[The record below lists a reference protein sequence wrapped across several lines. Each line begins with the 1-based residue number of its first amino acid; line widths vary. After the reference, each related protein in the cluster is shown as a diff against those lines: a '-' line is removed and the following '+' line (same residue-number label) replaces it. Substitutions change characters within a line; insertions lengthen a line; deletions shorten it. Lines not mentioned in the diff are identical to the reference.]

1 MAESRLEL
9 DRLLPLLV
17 AALAMAVALWASHPY
32 AVGVFH
38 DDGVYVILGKSI
50 ATGQGYRF
58 LHLPGAPPATH
69 YPPAYPLLLAF
80 LWKIAPTFPENVSV
94 FLFANAVL
102 LGATAVGIYWFAHV
116 ALSWSRRAAAG
127 AAVIATLSTPLL
139 MLSSIVLSEPL
150 FAALLFPVLLGAERL
165 VRREHDTRQATLV
178 AIGLGVLAL
187 VRTHAIAMTVALLIV
202 LAMRR
207 RWRTVILCAVVTGA
221 TLVPWQLWLVTHAD
235 ANGGSLSG
243 SYGTY
248 SAWLVAGA
256 RAGGLAFVVQTVA
269 LNLREVGALLADH
282 FALGDG
288 SVVRNVATGL
298 ALVVIGFGAHRA
310 AKRVPVLV
318 AFAIVYSS
326 ILLVWP
332 FTPWRFLYAVWPV
345 VVLFVGEVIAR
356 AIEVRPGVAIVA
368 LRLGLAAGVAVLCI
382 GAAREEGR
390 AYVQRSW
397 TRPGADATAQIA
409 PLVRWVV
416 ARTNRNDV
424 LAVDG
429 EQLIFLFTGRH
440 TVPVAP
446 FTATEYLHPRTP
458 EENAESLRRL
468 IEEVPVDYIATISPG
483 LRSSGEMLAAAS
495 KDGPAGASAVKV
507 TRLSPIAAGEAFRVE
522 RTARVAP

>member
-1 MAESRLEL
+1 MAESRLDL
-9 DRLLPLLV
+9 DRLLPVLV
-17 AALAMAVALWASHPY
+17 AALAVAVALWASHPY

-80 LWKIAPTFPENVSV
+80 LWKIAPTFPQNVSA
-94 FLFANAVL
+94 FLFANSAL
-102 LGATAVGIYWFAHV
+102 LGVTAVGVYWFAHV
-116 ALSWSRRAAAG
+116 AFGWSRRAAAG

-139 MLSSIVLSEPL
+139 MLSSLVLSEPL
-150 FAALLFPVLLGAERL
+150 FAALLFPVVLRAERL
-165 VRREHDTRQATLV
+165 VRREHDTRQTILV
-178 AIGLGVLAL
+178 AIGLGALAL
-187 VRTHAIAMTVALLIV
+187 VRTHAIALTIALLIV
-202 LAMRR
+202 LAVCR
-207 RWRTVILCAVVTGA
+207 RWRTVILCAAITGA
-221 TLVPWQLWLVTHAD
+221 TLVPWQLWLTAHAET
-235 ANGGSLSG
+235 NGGSLSG

-248 SAWLVAGA
+248 GAWLATGA
-256 RAGGLAFVVQTVA
+256 REGGVAFVLQTVA

-282 FALGDG
+282 FALGD
-288 SVVRNVATGL
+288 SSTMRNWATVL
-298 ALVVIGFGAHRA
+298 ALVVIGVGAYRA

-318 AFAIVYSS
+318 AFAIVYSL

-332 FTPWRFLYAVWPV
+332 FTPWRFVYAVWPV
-345 VVLFVGEVIAR
+345 VVLFIGEAIAY
-356 AIEVRPGVAIVA
+356 AIEARPVVAIGA
-368 LRLGLAAGVAVLCI
+368 PRLALAAGIAVLCI

-409 PLVRWVV
+409 PLLRWVV
-416 ARTNRNDV
+416 ARTNASDV

-429 EQLIFLFTGRH
+429 EQLVFLFTGRRA
-440 TVPVAP
+440 VPVAP
-446 FTATEYLHPRTP
+446 FTAAEYLHPRTA

-495 KDGPAGASAVKV
+495 EDGPVGAGAVKV
-507 TRLSPIAAGEAFRVE
+507 TRLSPLAAGEAFRVD